1 MVDQNAVIAGY
12 CGTIQELVLL
22 FKGPQFP
29 PEMFKMFVFH
39 VIVNKLIRNQLLPGG
54 KSQSSEKLQN
64 LFLDWYA
71 EFYQRLAL
79 QFPTLGFK
87 EMAMAYCMNTTARFS
102 GKLLIPEEPEGTNE
116 EKLA

>member
-1 MVDQNAVIAGY
+1 MVDQDAELAKY
-12 CGTIQELVLL
+12 SGTIQELVLL

-29 PEMFKMFVFH
+29 PEMFKMFVFE

-64 LFLDWYA
+64 QFLDWYA
-71 EFYQRLAL
+71 EFYQRLGL

-87 EMAMAYCMNTTARFS
+87 EMAIAYCMN
-102 GKLLIPEEPEGTNE
+102 
-116 EKLA
+116 